1 MDIGTLKYFVQV
13 YEDRC
18 LTRSAQK
25 LFITQQALSRQI
37 LNLET
42 ELGVTLFRR
51 NSRGMSPTAMG
62 DVLYAKAL
70 TAINSI
76 AELENDMRARQQR
89 EHPRYRLGYSPGTLQ
104 SLGVQRVME
113 FLASYED
120 ADCELSEHADIECEA
135 RVDNGTLDMAIT
147 VRPPGNNPRLRYTSI
162 KQERLVLVSN
172 EEHHLARQA
181 KTRPIRL
188 TDMVDVSLI
197 MLDETFRL
205 QETFMQHLHRA
216 GISPNIHA
224 RISHDLHVA
233 YDLVTLNKGVFV
245 FVEGLARPLLRD
257 GMICIPLSGTGMRW
271 DIGLIIG
278 HESAAHSPVLRNFV
292 NNFRHEMR
300 QNPKTARQIIDSGC
314 PSFS

>member
-62 DVLYAKAL
+62 DLLYAKAL
-70 TAINSI
+70 AAINSI
-76 AELENDMRARQQR
+76 ADLENDMRARQRR
-89 EHPRYRLGYSPGTLQ
+89 EHPHYRLGFSPGTLQ

-113 FLASYED
+113 FLATYED

-135 RVDNGTLDMAIT
+135 RVDNGLLDMAIT
-147 VRPPGNNPRLRYTSI
+147 VKPADNPRLRYASI
-162 KQERLVLVSN
+162 KQERLVLVCN
-172 EEHHLARQA
+172 EEHRLARQA

-205 QETFMQHLHRA
+205 QETVMQHLHRA
-216 GISPNIHA
+216 GISPHIHT

-245 FVEGLARPLLRD
+245 FVEGLARPMLRD

-271 DIGLIIG
+271 DIGLIVG
-278 HESAAHSPVLRNFV
+278 HGSAAHSPVLLNFI
-292 NNFRHEMR
+292 NSFRHEMR
-300 QNPKTARQIIDSGC
+300 QDPKTSRQTTGSGC
-314 PSFS
+314 PSFT

>member
-1 MDIGTLKYFVQV
+1 MDIVTLKYFVQV

-25 LFITQQALSRQI
+25 LFISQQALSRQI

-42 ELGVTLFRR
+42 ELGVTLFQR

-62 DVLYAKAL
+62 DYLYAKTL
-70 TAINSI
+70 GVIDSI
-76 AELENDMRARQQR
+76 SVLENDIRARQQHH
-89 EHPRYRLGYSPGTLQ
+89 EPPHYRLGFSPGTLQ

-113 FLASYED
+113 FLASNKE
-120 ADCELSEHADIECEA
+120 ADCELSEHSDIECEA
-135 RVDNGTLDMAIT
+135 RVDNGSLDMAIT
-147 VRPPGNNPRLRYTSI
+147 VRPRDTLRLRYISL
-162 KQERLVLVSN
+162 KQERIVLVSN
-172 EEHHLARQA
+172 EQHRLARLT

-205 QETFMQHLHRA
+205 QETILQHLHQA
-216 GISPNIHA
+216 GVSPRIHT

-245 FVEGLARPLLRD
+245 FVEGLARPQLRD
-257 GMICIPLSGTGMRW
+257 GMMLIPIPDSGMTW
-271 DIGLIIG
+271 DIGLITR
-278 HESAAHSPVLRNFV
+278 HESTAHSPALTNFITH
-292 NNFRHEMR
+292 FQREMHKA
-300 QNPKTARQIIDSGC
+300 QTTTHHAAHTGC